1 MQQPPASLK
10 KHLELLKPS
19 GAPWNTQLGLAQNPR
34 LPSSTGRAMPG
45 AQGTQLW
52 HLRAEQG
59 LGHRLPS
66 PSQGQR
72 GAGSGVL
79 GLAQG
84 AKGWSLINFCTQPD
98 PSLAGSPCTA
108 TGRRNVQP
116 AGSSPCLWNSHHSST
131 EFQASSFVSA
141 PQVRSFTASATV
153 RCSSAA
159 QFTVS
164 EQFKTLTTS
173 PKQ

>member
-1 MQQPPASLK
+1 MQQLPASLK

-72 GAGSGVL
+72 AAGSSVL
-79 GLAQG
+79 VLAQG
-84 AKGWSLINFCTQPD
+84 AKGWSLISFCTQPD
-98 PSLAGSPCTA
+98 PKALLGVPAQPRAGGTCNQQEVLPVSGILTIPVLNSRHPVLFLLLKSEVLQLLLLSDA
-108 TGRRNVQP
+108 HQLL
-116 AGSSPCLWNSHHSST
+116 SSPCLSNSRH
-131 EFQASSFVSA
+131 
-141 PQVRSFTASATV
+141 
-153 RCSSAA
+153 
-159 QFTVS
+159 
-164 EQFKTLTTS
+164 
-173 PKQ
+173 